1 MGRHFAWDVCRA
13 AAGWVALRRSEDN
26 RPEAEPT
33 PALRATPPERGVG
46 AGITKRK
53 SGPYNP
59 RLSGLRGKRSG
70 CSNSSGAVSRTS

>member
-33 PALRATPPERGVG
+33 PALRAPLPRGSRGRDHEAEER
-46 AGITKRK
+46 
-53 SGPYNP
+53 
-59 RLSGLRGKRSG
+59 
-70 CSNSSGAVSRTS
+70 AV